1 MQTFLDIIIT
11 IIETI
16 LFFLLLTSKLELK
29 PFWKHIP
36 ICFCIELFSVISMS
50 FLNIPD
56 NIRVC
61 ITLILHIAIA
71 CIISVSPIP
80 QKIFWGS
87 IYMVI
92 VSISDALTFLF
103 EEILKNHLIFK
114 QACKIYISYTMN
126 LVYLFICI
134 FLVFIVIKHKKEN
147 LIFPRYLQFCFL
159 IIIILSVALIECI
172 LDLISYF
179 KKTDYFIIEQ
189 ILFFSVII
197 FILSLILTIFLIYS
211 IGVLYEK
218 NIQLIKENQQ
228 KRFEKQQYDSINNT
242 NQLLRNWKH
251 DFNHHISVLQILSQ
265 KNEWDSVKSYLN
277 QISKT
282 LETAHLSVK
291 TGNSIIDAILLNKL
305 PQINKNEINFTYSIF
320 VPHIISISNIE
331 LTALLG
337 NLLDNAIEACE
348 NLKCHKY
355 IKLEIKP
362 YNNFFFLDI
371 KNSSSGNYKFNL
383 AKNLLSTK
391 QEIGHGIGLKRI
403 KQIVENSN
411 GSYSI
416 IPEKDFFQIS
426 LIIPLIKDTSKT
438 KGEQ

>member
-1 MQTFLDIIIT
+1 MN
-11 IIETI
+11 
-16 LFFLLLTSKLELK
+16 
-29 PFWKHIP
+29 
-36 ICFCIELFSVISMS
+36 

-56 NIRVC
+56 NLRVC

-92 VSISDALTFLF
+92 VSISDTLTFLF

-147 LIFPRYLQFCFL
+147 LIFPRYLQFYFL
-159 IIIILSVALIECI
+159 IIVILSVALIECI

-320 VPHIISISNIE
+320 MPHIISINNIE

-337 NLLDNAIEACE
+337 NLLDNAMEAVGCFPTGHRYMSVSVTLVKGSLSIMVE
-348 NLKCHKY
+348 N
-355 IKLEIKP
+355 P
-362 YNNFFFLDI
+362 YQGEVMEDSASHI
-371 KNSSSGNYKFNL
+371 VTSKQDKKN
-383 AKNLLSTK
+383 
-391 QEIGHGIGLKRI
+391 HGIGLDSVQRTVK
-403 KQIVENSN
+403 KYN
-411 GSYSI
+411 GELLLDYKNGLFKATVLLYP
-416 IPEKDFFQIS
+416 PEKLHGDS
-426 LIIPLIKDTSKT
+426 
-438 KGEQ
+438 